1 MSMPLNDFRTYRISR
16 RNAIKAGFG
25 VAVAGRLA
33 LLEQTAFTPFR
44 AAAASRPAASGPA
57 PIIQFDFGNLVAPPI
72 TLNDGAGNVQAQF
85 GPVFTYFVPATLT
98 RAPNAS
104 DQQVMGDALT
114 TIEEFYDFSP
124 AGVMGIVSYGIP
136 YFNLLPGGMNGSL
149 VQEFMPQLRSG
160 RNPDGTTN
168 AFAEAVPM
176 PTDVINGLVGG
187 PGAPVPNVTKDRF
200 NVNVVIERNHML
212 FQFRSDSVNNL
223 NDVLAWLK
231 GSNRLNGNN
240 ITSPA
245 FNGLVR
251 FQTTRVQFVQRGLPR
266 QMADNNGFEFATR
279 INPDS
284 PMWMGFLDQQTNGAG
299 PAQICTFAGNSSAQL
314 TTANVGDY
322 FGQGGTAHFSHDI
335 EDLFQF
341 YALPN
346 QDPRHADGES
356 ATERIMYMFRSNTM
370 GTATGLPT
378 PFNANDEFTNGG
390 CPAFV
395 PNAFQGPNDA
405 VLNVRD
411 ANGQFNPNDPAGMQ
425 QNESFDNAPRIGH
438 ESALQRNSRAA
449 DGTPLHIRMDGP
461 GFSSLDVPAFQTFPG
476 GQNVAAGSTQPKLE
490 FLVFMP
496 TSEQFRLMRVGAAAQ
511 DLQSTHPNLDPGD
524 NGLERFVTATRR
536 QNFLVPPRPRRAFP
550 LTEFVG

>member
-1 MSMPLNDFRTYRISR
+1 MPLNDFRTPKISR

-25 VAVAGRLA
+25 VAVAAQLA
-33 LLEQTAFTPFR
+33 MMEQVAFTPAR
-44 AAAASRPAASGPA
+44 AAAATAAPNASGPA
-57 PIIQFDFGNLVAPPI
+57 PIIQFDFGNLVAPPV

-85 GPVFTYFVPATLT
+85 GPVFTYIVPATLN
-98 RAPNAS
+98 RAPTAT
-104 DQQVMGDALT
+104 DQRVMGDALT
-114 TIEEFYDFSP
+114 TVEEFYDFSP
-124 AGVMGIVSYGIP
+124 AGVMGIVSYGVP
-136 YFNLLPGGMNGSL
+136 YFNLLPGGINGSL
-149 VQEFMPQLRSG
+149 VQAHMPQLRTG

-187 PGAPVPNVTKDRF
+187 RNAPVPNVTKDRF

-212 FQFRSDSVNNL
+212 FQYRSDSVSNL

-240 ITSPA
+240 VQSPPW
-245 FNGLVR
+245 NGLIN
-251 FQTTRVQFVQRGLPR
+251 FQTTRVQFVQRGMPR
-266 QMADNNGFEFATR
+266 QLANSNNFEYATR

-299 PAQICTFAGNSSAQL
+299 PAPICTFAGNASAQL
-314 TTANVGDY
+314 TNANVGDY
-322 FGQGGTAHFSHDI
+322 FGQGGVLHLSHDI

-346 QDPRHADGES
+346 QDPRHPDGED
-356 ATERIMYMFRSNTM
+356 APERIMYMFRSNTM

-378 PFNANDEFTNGG
+378 PFNAADPFTGGG

-395 PNAFQGPNDA
+395 PNAFQGSGDTSLNAQDA
-405 VLNVRD
+405 
-411 ANGQFNPNDPAGMQ
+411 GGMFNPNDPAGKQ
-425 QNESFDNAPRIGH
+425 QTESFTGLGRIGH
-438 ESALQRNSRAA
+438 ESGLQRSSRAA
-449 DGTPLHIRMDGP
+449 DGTPIHIRMDGP
-461 GFSSLDVPAFQTFPG
+461 GLSSLDVPAFQTFPG
-476 GQNVAAGSTQPKLE
+476 GTNVGAGSNQPKLE
-490 FLVFMP
+490 FIVFMP
-496 TSEQFRLMRVGAAAQ
+496 TSESFRQMRVNVAAQ
-511 DLQSTHPNLDPGD
+511 DLQVKFGVDPDD
-524 NGLERFVTATRR
+524 NGLERFITATRR